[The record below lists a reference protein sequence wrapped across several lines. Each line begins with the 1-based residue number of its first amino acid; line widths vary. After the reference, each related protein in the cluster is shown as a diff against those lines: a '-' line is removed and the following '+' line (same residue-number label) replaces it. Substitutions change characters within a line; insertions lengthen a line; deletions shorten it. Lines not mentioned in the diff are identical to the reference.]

1 MPANFDSAN
10 AEPQRNENT
19 EDINDRKN
27 KENTSNEK
35 QISEKE
41 EQRKNKSWADCHLT
55 DHQRSIQTEDSK
67 WALMVNNIRA
77 TKQLLVTVQS
87 SPLIPMESLLCT

>member
-1 MPANFDSAN
+1 MPTNFDSAN

-41 EQRKNKSWADCHLT
+41 EQRKKK
-55 DHQRSIQTEDSK
+55 I
-67 WALMVNNIRA
+67 MG
-77 TKQLLVTVQS
+77 
-87 SPLIPMESLLCT
+87 